1 MARMPDGWVFIP
13 RLDKWKKAD
22 PEIQIEKRELVF
34 CEHCIYSEWKSWQ
47 NVIST
52 DYYCYRRRTD
62 PEPVDAEHFCRYGER
77 MKE

>member
-1 MARMPDGWVFIP
+1 MARIPDGWVFIP
-13 RLDKWKKAD
+13 KIKNSKMT
-22 PEIQIEKRELVF
+22 EIEIEVEEKELVF
-34 CEHCIYSEWKSWQ
+34 CEHCTYSGWKIGKD
-47 NVIST
+47 VIST